1 MDKQAQDRCHRI
13 GQTRDVTIYRLITEH
28 SIEENIL
35 MKSIHKRKLE
45 TLVTE
50 EGMFNTSY
58 FEKVNIKGLL
68 QGAIDYEGN
77 EQEECD
83 LAEVEDQED
92 RQLLQEA

>member
-1 MDKQAQDRCHRI
+1 
-13 GQTRDVTIYRLITEH
+13 
-28 SIEENIL
+28 

-58 FEKVNIKGLL
+58 FEKVNLKNLL
-68 QGAIDYEGN
+68 QGTIDYDGN
-77 EQEECD
+77 EQEGD

-92 RQLLQEA
+92 RQLLQEAENFDK